1 MIQGGYCKEKLDASH
16 SWGQRV
22 NNRQKFLNSFEI
34 SFNKDKNTIYND
46 NKLTTPQPI
55 NKYFSTS

>member
-1 MIQGGYCKEKLDASH
+1 MLVTLR
-16 SWGQRV
+16 GQRV
-22 NNRQKFLNSFEI
+22 NNRQQFLNSFEI